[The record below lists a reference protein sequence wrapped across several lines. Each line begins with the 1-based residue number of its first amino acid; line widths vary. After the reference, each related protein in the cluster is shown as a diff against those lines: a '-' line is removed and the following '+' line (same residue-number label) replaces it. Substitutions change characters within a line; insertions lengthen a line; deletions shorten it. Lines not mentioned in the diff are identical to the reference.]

1 MKLRRLHIRS
11 FKRFREPL
19 LLEGLAD
26 GLNLFAAPNECGK
39 STVAEAIRA
48 AFFERHRSGSVE
60 HLRPWGEPSA
70 TPTVEVEFELGGRMH
85 RLTKAFLG
93 KKRCELVIAGQPT
106 LDGAVA
112 EDHLAGLLGFKF
124 PGKGASAPEHMGI
137 PGLLW
142 IRQGSAHELSDA
154 VQHAADH
161 LRQVLGESMG
171 DLTSSSGDALLRT
184 VEAQRNELLTPA
196 TGNPKGEHAAA
207 LARQAEL
214 AAQLAALDTDITH
227 YRSSVD
233 RLAALR
239 REHQRDE
246 QDRPWAGVRAQ
257 HQAAVARLQAAQG
270 LEARQQAEQATL
282 QQWRT
287 QATALRS
294 ELEALARDDAAVATR
309 QQALAHKAALDAAAQ
324 AELQSWSLR
333 HDEAVA
339 ADARARQSQDRVR
352 AAAARAERLRSA
364 DELDASLGTLADAV
378 QRAHEERSRG
388 TRLQGEAQALAIA
401 PAELQRLKQLAQSVR
416 DAEVRLEA
424 AATTLDFDLLDGAQL
439 RLGDE
444 PLQGRSRRTVDSRT
458 EIVIEGLGRIAV
470 QPGGA
475 DVPAL
480 KAQRDNLA
488 TQLAALLATL
498 QVAHPAEAEERA
510 RQAVQ
515 RQQEAQAS
523 QKVLQALAP
532 QGVEALE
539 ADLAARTTRAAE
551 LRSALSAMP
560 TPASAADE
568 LPLPDPAAAQAEA
581 ERAAAALAAAA
592 TALNASRVAAAK
604 AQSDHEAARHELA
617 AAQATVTDPQR
628 AQRKAAAQQSLVDAA
643 AQEATAQQRA
653 EATAAELRS
662 LNLALLRQDVDRLAR
677 SAQQLEEAHER
688 RRQDITRLEV
698 ELETKGAL
706 GLEEQRAEREREL
719 EAASRRAAELARR
732 AAALDHLLTL
742 LRDKRSALAR
752 RLRAPLQKHLDHYLG
767 ILFPGARIEVAD
779 DLSPG
784 AITRP
789 GLRGEESGRF
799 DELSIGAREQ
809 MGIVARLA
817 YADLLQEAGRPTLLI
832 LDDALVNS
840 DEDRLGQMK
849 RVLFDAAQR
858 HQVLIF
864 TCHPAAWRDLG
875 VVARGVG

>member
-1 MKLRRLHIRS
+1 MKLRRLAIKS

-19 LLEGLAD
+19 VIEGLAD

-60 HLRPWGEPSA
+60 HLRPWGEPAA
-70 TPTVEVEFELGGRMH
+70 TPTVEVDFELGGRAH

-93 KKRCELVIAGQPT
+93 KKRCELVIAGQPP
-106 LDGAVA
+106 LDGAAA
-112 EDHLAGLLGFKF
+112 EDHLAALLGYKF

-142 IRQGSAHELSDA
+142 IRQGTAHELADA
-154 VQHAADH
+154 VQYAADH

-171 DLTSSSGDALLRT
+171 ELTASGGDALTRT
-184 VEAQRNELLTPA
+184 VEGLRNELLTPA
-196 TGNPKGEHAAA
+196 TGQPKGEYAGA
-207 LARQAEL
+207 LARQSEL
-214 AAQLAALDTDITH
+214 AAQIEALDRDISA
-227 YRSSVD
+227 YQGSVD

-246 QDRPWAGVRAQ
+246 QQRPWAAVREQ
-257 HQAAVARLQAAQG
+257 HQAALARLQSAHG
-270 LEARQQAEQATL
+270 LEARQQAEQAAL

-287 QATALRS
+287 QAAALRS

-324 AELQSWSLR
+324 AELQSWHSR
-333 HDEAVA
+333 HEQALA
-339 ADARARQSQDRVR
+339 ADAQARALQQRV
-352 AAAARAERLRSA
+352 AAVAARAELARTA
-364 DELDASLGTLADAV
+364 AELDAGLGALADTLA
-378 QRAHEERSRG
+378 RAHEARSRG
-388 TRLQGEAQALAIA
+388 TQLQAEAQALAIA
-401 PAELQRLKQLAQSVR
+401 PADLQRLQQGAQRLR
-416 DAEVRLEA
+416 DADVRLEA
-424 AATTLDFDLLDGAQL
+424 AATMLTFDLLPGRQL

-444 PLQGRSRRTVDSRT
+444 VVEGSGRRTVVSPT
-458 EIVIEGLGRIAV
+458 EIVIDGLGRLGV

-475 DVPAL
+475 DVAAL
-480 KAQRDNLA
+480 KAQRDA
-488 TQLAALLATL
+488 LAAEQAGLLARL
-498 QVAHPAEAEERA
+498 NVVHLAEAEERA
-510 RQAVQ
+510 RQSTQ

-523 QKVLQALAP
+523 HKVLQALAP

-539 ADLAARTTRAAE
+539 AALAARTRRAAE
-551 LRSALSAMP
+551 LRSAL
-560 TPASAADE
+560 AA
-568 LPLPDPAAAQAEA
+568 LPPPDAQDDALPDPASAQAQAE
-581 ERAAAALAAAA
+581 RTAAAAAAAGQ
-592 TALNASRVAAAK
+592 ALNQARVTAGK

-617 AAQATVTDPQR
+617 AAQATANDLQR
-628 AQRKAAAQQSLVDAA
+628 GQRKATAQLALVDTA
-643 AQEATAQQRA
+643 AQEATALQRA
-653 EATAAELRS
+653 EATAAELKT

-706 GLEEQRAEREREL
+706 GLEEQRADRAREL
-719 EAASRRAAELARR
+719 EAASRRALELARR
-732 AAALDHLLTL
+732 AAALDHLLRL
-742 LRDKRSALAR
+742 LRDKRAALAR

-767 ILFPGARIEVAD
+767 ILFPGAQVEVAD

-784 AITRP
+784 AITRAGP
-789 GLRGEESGRF
+789 RGPESGGF
-799 DELSIGAREQ
+799 EELSIGAREQ

-832 LDDALVNS
+832 LDDALVNT

-849 RVLFDAAQR
+849 RVLYDAAQR

-875 VVARGVG
+875 VVARGIGA

>member
-1 MKLRRLHIRS
+1 MKLRRLCIRS

-19 LLEGLAD
+19 LLEGFAD

-48 AFFERHRSGSVE
+48 AFFERHRSNSVE

-70 TPTVEVEFELGGRMH
+70 TPTVEVDFELGGRQH

-93 KKRCELVIAGQPT
+93 KKRCELVIAGQPP
-106 LDGAVA
+106 LDGAAA

-142 IRQGSAHELSDA
+142 IRQGTAHELADA
-154 VQHAADH
+154 VQYAADH

-171 DLTSSSGDALLRT
+171 ELTASGGDALLRT
-184 VEAQRNELLTPA
+184 VEGLRNELLTPA
-196 TGNPKGEHAAA
+196 TGNPKGEYGAA

-214 AAQLAALDTDITH
+214 AGQLQALDREIGAYQD
-227 YRSSVD
+227 SVD
-233 RLAALR
+233 RLAGLR
-239 REHQRDE
+239 RAHERDA
-246 QDRPWAGVRAQ
+246 QARPWAGVREQ

-270 LEARQQAEQATL
+270 LEARQQAEQAAL

-287 QATALRS
+287 QAAALRS
-294 ELEALARDDAAVATR
+294 ELDALARDDAAVATR
-309 QQALAHKAALDAAAQ
+309 QQALSHKAAMEAAAQ
-324 AELQSWSLR
+324 AELQSWQRR
-333 HDEAVA
+333 HEEAMD
-339 ADARARQSQDRVR
+339 ADAQARQLQQRVQ
-352 AAAARAERLRSA
+352 AAATRAELARHA
-364 DELDASLGTLADAV
+364 AELDASLGALADALR
-378 QRAHEERSRG
+378 RAQEERQRG
-388 TRLQGEAQALAIA
+388 IRLQAEAQALAIA
-401 PAELQRLKQLAQSVR
+401 PAELQRLKRVAQSLR
-416 DAEVRLEA
+416 EADVRLEA
-424 AATTLDFDLLDGAQL
+424 AATTLEFELLDGCQV

-444 PLQGRSRRTVDSRT
+444 PLQGRGRRTVVSRT
-458 EIVIEGLGRIAV
+458 DLVIEGLGRIGV

-475 DVPAL
+475 DIPAL
-480 KAQRDNLA
+480 KAQRDALA
-488 TQLAALLATL
+488 TEQASLLQGL
-498 QVAHPAEAEERA
+498 RVAHLAEAEERA

-523 QKVLQALAP
+523 GKVLQALAP
-532 QGVEALE
+532 QGVEALQAE
-539 ADLAARTTRAAE
+539 LAARTARAGELRAA
-551 LRSALSAMP
+551 LAGL
-560 TPASAADE
+560 PAAAEDGQAG
-568 LPLPDPAAAQAEA
+568 PDPASVQAQA

-592 TALNASRVAAAK
+592 QALSQARVAAGK
-604 AQSDHEAARHELA
+604 AQSDHEAARQELA
-617 AAQATVTDPQR
+617 AAQATAQDAR
-628 AQRKAAAQQSLVDAA
+628 RGQRKIAAQQALVDTA
-643 AQEATAQQRA
+643 AQEATAQQRV
-653 EATAAELRS
+653 EATAAELKA
-662 LNLALLRQDVDRLAR
+662 LNLALLRQDVDRLSR

-719 EAASRRAAELARR
+719 EAASRRATELARR
-732 AAALDHLLTL
+732 AAALDHLLGL
-742 LRDKRSALAR
+742 LREKRSALAR

-767 ILFPGARIEVAD
+767 ILFPGAHVEVAD

-784 AITRP
+784 AITRTGP
-789 GLRGEESGRF
+789 RGPESGSF
-799 DELSIGAREQ
+799 EDLSIGAREQ

-832 LDDALVNS
+832 LDDALVNT

-849 RVLFDAAQR
+849 RVLYDAAQR

-875 VVARGVG
+875 VVPRGVGT